1 MRELKFRA
9 WEKSSKTMV
18 YDVQEA
24 GRKWIIGESACES
37 FQEVLDSWEYEVM
50 QFTGLYDK
58 NMKQIYEGDIV
69 RWKHKDATEHEY
81 IISVVKWFG
90 DEGYPAFDLEPND
103 GADCNALSLI
113 FQSREY
119 EIEVVGNVF
128 ENPELWEGKK

>member
-50 QFTGLYDK
+50 QFTGLYDR
-58 NMKQIYEGDIV
+58 NGREIYEGDV
-69 RWKHKDATEHEY
+69 LKNDYGDLW
-81 IISVVKWFG
+81 VVVWNGTGFRLALFG
-90 DEGYPAFDLEPND
+90 DSKGIYSANEYYFSSCEVIGN
-103 GADCNALSLI
+103 I
-113 FQSREY
+113 FQDGDLLDS
-119 EIEVVGNVF
+119 EISKVDRD
-128 ENPELWEGKK
+128 